1 MSDTKPMSRMKGIL
15 KKRKQK
21 QSKVPQSSQ
30 KPKVKML
37 QEQEI
42 EEEKN
47 TLILSDDFENHA
59 IQEDCLE
66 VENSENSKSSSEVEF
81 PFKRRKQ
88 VALEEDR
95 VDIVESSKKDVMS
108 PSNIPTNDEAA
119 WEDKNDTSVTVD
131 ILKSSRTKKLKEE
144 MDEQEITGEEYSKRL
159 RKYQRKVAEA
169 GKSEL
174 YKWAYQVEDNR
185 GDKSNLIFEL
195 PYGWNENEEDSIF
208 QKRQL
213 SNTCLPDASNLTPND
228 SQVQDNLKR
237 RLERNLLKR

>member
-1 MSDTKPMSRMKGIL
+1 MSRMKGIL

-88 VALEEDR
+88 VTLEEDR
-95 VDIVESSKKDVMS
+95 ADIVESSKKDVMS

-185 GDKSNLIFEL
+185 RDKSNLIFEL
-195 PYGWNENEEDSIF
+195 PYG
-208 QKRQL
+208 
-213 SNTCLPDASNLTPND
+213 
-228 SQVQDNLKR
+228 
-237 RLERNLLKR
+237 